1 MFFFSTLDLILLLP
15 AMALAFYAQFKV
27 KSTYNKFARVAS
39 NSGLTGK
46 NVAQRLLLEN
56 GVRDVTVEET
66 HGTLTDHYDPTSRTL
81 RLSSDIYH
89 SNSVAA
95 LGIAAHETGHAM
107 QHAYGYGPLQI
118 RNAIIP
124 VTRFGSS
131 LAIPLFFI
139 GMIFSKS
146 FLMDLGILLF
156 AGAVVFQ
163 LITLPV
169 EFNASKRALVMLQNG
184 SYLRG
189 AEVGYARKVLNAA
202 ALTYVAALTVA
213 VAHLIR
219 LLLIRNND

>member
-15 AMALAFYAQFKV
+15 AMALALYAQFKV
-27 KSTYNKFARVAS
+27 KSTYNKFAQVAS
-39 NSGLTGK
+39 NSGFTGK
-46 NVAQRLLLEN
+46 SVAQRLLQEN
-56 GVRDVTVEET
+56 GVHDVTVEET
-66 HGTLTDHYDPTSRTL
+66 PGTLTDHYDPTSRTL
-81 RLSSDIYH
+81 RLSSDIYR

-107 QHAYGYGPLQI
+107 QHALGYGPLQV

-131 LAIPLFFI
+131 MAIPLFLI
-139 GMIFSKS
+139 GMVVSIP

-156 AGAVVFQ
+156 AGAVLFQ

-169 EFNASKRALVMLQNG
+169 EFDASKRALLMLQNG

-189 AEVGYARKVLNAA
+189 EEVGSARKVLNAA

-213 VAHLIR
+213 VAHLVR
-219 LLLIRNND
+219 LLLIRNSE

>member
-15 AMALAFYAQFKV
+15 AMALALYAQFKV
-27 KSTYNKFARVAS
+27 KSTYSKFAQVAS

-46 NVAQRLLLEN
+46 TVAQRLLQEN

-66 HGTLTDHYDPTSRTL
+66 PGTLTDHYDPTSRTL
-81 RLSSDIYH
+81 RLSTDIYR

-107 QHAYGYGPLQI
+107 QHAFGYGPLQV

-131 LAIPLFFI
+131 MAIPLFLI
-139 GMIFSKS
+139 GMVVSIP

-156 AGAVVFQ
+156 AGAVIFQ

-169 EFNASKRALVMLQNG
+169 EFDASKRALLMLQNG

-213 VAHLIR
+213 VAHLVR
-219 LLLIRNND
+219 LLLIRNNE